1 MKHPKILLG
10 CPVSEYHSYCTKDY
24 ISAIAHLT
32 YTNYDILLA
41 DNSKT
46 NSFFRFLE
54 KQQGIKVIKSEYDE
68 NPRERIINS
77 RNILRQHALDNNY
90 DYFFSLEQDIIP
102 PKDVLEILTSHKK
115 DIISGIYCGN
125 IKVGGKLRILPLIY
139 KFPPESRLEEA
150 KQVINASN
158 LKELKEETGS
168 SYLEMVKAYYT
179 IEELEKE
186 RSPTIVH
193 SCGLGCVLI
202 SRPVL
207 EKVKFRYSKRYGGW
221 DDVWFCEDAKKNK
234 FDIYVDPKV
243 RCRHLIKNRP
253 WNWKDLLEK

>member
-90 DYFFSLEQDIIP
+90 DYFFSLE
-102 PKDVLEILTSHKK
+102 
-115 DIISGIYCGN
+115 
-125 IKVGGKLRILPLIY
+125 R
-139 KFPPESRLEEA
+139 
-150 KQVINASN
+150 
-158 LKELKEETGS
+158 
-168 SYLEMVKAYYT
+168 
-179 IEELEKE
+179 
-186 RSPTIVH
+186 
-193 SCGLGCVLI
+193 
-202 SRPVL
+202 
-207 EKVKFRYSKRYGGW
+207 
-221 DDVWFCEDAKKNK
+221 
-234 FDIYVDPKV
+234 
-243 RCRHLIKNRP
+243 
-253 WNWKDLLEK
+253 DLLWQH